1 MMQSKLK
8 LSMMKFANKANEA
21 EEAADSN
28 ELAPKGLTL
37 AGLLGKKKPVPP
49 TDKFL

>member
-1 MMQSKLK
+1 
-8 LSMMKFANKANEA
+8 MKFANKANEA
-21 EEAADSN
+21 EEAAADSN